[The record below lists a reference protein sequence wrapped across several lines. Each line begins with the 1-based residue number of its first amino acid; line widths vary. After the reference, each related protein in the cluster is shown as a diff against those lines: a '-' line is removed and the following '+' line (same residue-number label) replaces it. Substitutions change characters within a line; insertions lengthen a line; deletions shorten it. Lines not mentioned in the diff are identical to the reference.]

1 MEQLTSPTITSITTG
16 SLGVLH
22 NDPFP
27 TQLLAVQVIHSI
39 VCITGVI
46 EFNKPIPL
54 LEGENIITG
63 FNEAQSETVDS
74 HYRKKN

>member
-1 MEQLTSPTITSITTG
+1 MTLCMWKKILHWTLTSPTITSVTTG

-27 TQLLAVQVIHSI
+27 TQLLAIQVIHGI

-46 EFNKPIPL
+46 KFNKPVPFSK
-54 LEGENIITG
+54 EENR
-63 FNEAQSETVDS
+63 F
-74 HYRKKN
+74 